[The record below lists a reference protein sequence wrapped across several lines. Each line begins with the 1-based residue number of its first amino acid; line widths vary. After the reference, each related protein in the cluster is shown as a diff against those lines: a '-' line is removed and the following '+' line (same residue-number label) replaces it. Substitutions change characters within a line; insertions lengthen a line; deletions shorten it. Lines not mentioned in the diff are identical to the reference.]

1 MSDCTLSPDESRRTS
16 LISVLPSVSFGQLPK
31 EERKAITKVVHPE
44 VLKGSFE
51 HAAICTSEIGS
62 MLACFDAKDWE
73 TAECKE
79 EIRLMQACVQRH
91 KKDPV
96 REGGGARSFRLPRE
110 RMP

>member
-1 MSDCTLSPDESRRTS
+1 M
-16 LISVLPSVSFGQLPK
+16 
-31 EERKAITKVVHPE
+31 HPE